1 MLLFIAFAAIFVA
14 VIAGAFN
21 PPRQTSA
28 GAPPSVNIET
38 EGNFFTRP
46 VVTTPTEINDRR
58 PELLSAGYEKAAEND
73 ALELYLLK
81 STIGVAVYDKNSGY
95 TWQSDYPR
103 LSELPNPPTGVV
115 AARIMSGVTIEYFDA
130 NASAVTSATLSFTED
145 SGKAKAFFK
154 AIENGF
160 RTEIDFTAVG
170 IKFALEVTLSGEGLR
185 ARVPADSIE
194 EYEVE
199 RLRRTLR
206 YHLKSIMLFPYFGS
220 ANYEINGYALIPD
233 GSGALIRYTDAPSA
247 TAYVKRVYGPD
258 YGFAQAAASTPHLKD
273 APVAALPVYGVAHGY
288 NQAAF
293 LARIE
298 SGAGAA
304 EIHSYPY
311 LYNNIPINTTF
322 FKLITRDTF
331 RIEISSGEVIT
342 LLNDDPYPND
352 YALAYDFLRG
362 DKANYV
368 GMAESY
374 RESLGLKRASV
385 LRADVPL
392 RLQILGLDYKRGLF
406 GKNYRTMTT
415 FAEALDIV
423 KALEAEGVGN
433 FQITYLGWNN
443 GGYYNYGSSARKLDR
458 RLGDLEPLTRYLRA
472 KRYGYDFTI
481 NPLLHDRYG
490 FGAKTVKKINLAP
503 FSRAE
508 EGALVGTTYYL
519 SPGEL
524 APYIKEKNEYF
535 GKKHING
542 FHIANLADAFSYRYK
557 NSVVYRE
564 DMIKE
569 IAAGLK
575 EIEDYAVSATRA
587 NDYLLP
593 YIKNYYGA
601 PLQASGFIYET
612 DSVPFLS
619 ILLSGYVFLYSPE
632 VNFVSDYRLAALRM
646 IEYNLYPSFTVTSAP
661 AHRLRYTNFEHLLST
676 EYGLWEEII
685 VATYATVNGAL
696 GRVYGQKIVG
706 HYYPAPGVAC
716 VTYEDGTKIYVNYGA
731 ADYQSGDGV
740 VKAESFLVKGGDEQ

>member
-1 MLLFIAFAAIFVA
+1 MRKKLILFIAFAAIFVA

-28 GAPPSVNIET
+28 
-38 EGNFFTRP
+38 
-46 VVTTPTEINDRR
+46 
-58 PELLSAGYEKAAEND
+58 
-73 ALELYLLK
+73 
-81 STIGVAVYDKNSGY
+81 
-95 TWQSDYPR
+95 
-103 LSELPNPPTGVV
+103 
-115 AARIMSGVTIEYFDA
+115 
-130 NASAVTSATLSFTED
+130 TLSFTED
-145 SGKAKAFFK
+145 SGKAKAVFK
-154 AIENGF
+154 AIESGF
-160 RTEIDFTAVG
+160 RADIDFTAVG

-406 GKNYRTMTT
+406 GRITDDDD

-433 FQITYLGWNN
+433 FRSHI
-443 GGYYNYGSSARKLDR
+443 SA
-458 RLGDLEPLTRYLRA
+458 
-472 KRYGYDFTI
+472 
-481 NPLLHDRYG
+481 
-490 FGAKTVKKINLAP
+490 
-503 FSRAE
+503 
-508 EGALVGTTYYL
+508 GTTADTIIT
-519 SPGEL
+519 
-524 APYIKEKNEYF
+524 APPPE
-535 GKKHING
+535 
-542 FHIANLADAFSYRYK
+542 
-557 NSVVYRE
+557 NST
-564 DMIKE
+564 
-569 IAAGLK
+569 AG
-575 EIEDYAVSATRA
+575 
-587 NDYLLP
+587 
-593 YIKNYYGA
+593 
-601 PLQASGFIYET
+601 SGT
-612 DSVPFLS
+612 WNP
-619 ILLSGYVFLYSPE
+619 
-632 VNFVSDYRLAALRM
+632 
-646 IEYNLYPSFTVTSAP
+646 
-661 AHRLRYTNFEHLLST
+661 
-676 EYGLWEEII
+676 
-685 VATYATVNGAL
+685 
-696 GRVYGQKIVG
+696 
-706 HYYPAPGVAC
+706 
-716 VTYEDGTKIYVNYGA
+716 
-731 ADYQSGDGV
+731 
-740 VKAESFLVKGGDEQ
+740 